1 MANTLSH
8 WIKAF
13 SACKI
18 PVLYAS
24 KHKLHTLQEDEQD
37 ITVTVLT
44 DIARH
49 DPGFSIH
56 LLRYAGRASKKE
68 ITTLSHAISLISIP
82 LVIKM
87 LSDLPTLEKVL
98 DKKNNSKIRHIY
110 AYQYQTAYMAKQWSI
125 LRKESENN
133 ELFTA
138 GLNRSFFSFMLYLID
153 PEKANQIE
161 NIYFSESENHISE
174 EKELLGSSVDEIS
187 ESIAKS
193 WKLPELICE
202 SYSGKHHN
210 PKITGIRLAAELM
223 HEIHSRSSIHY
234 TENLINRVSEY
245 IRIPVKKSPGKVNR
259 IIISTI
265 RNSQQYLPYQPLLLM
280 MMSYPSSIKKE
291 EQKIKQVKVENIS
304 ESTIFPDSIKLLR
317 SHNSN
322 KSVRELIE
330 ITMKAMKEG
339 IGFSRVLF
347 MSFDKT
353 EKCLEVKLQLLDNEL
368 PNHKRLKISA
378 DLNKLFN
385 TLLNKEQTLC
395 VNPKNQHKFSH
406 LLPEILRPLKP
417 SATIIINSFYVNN
430 KVTGCF
436 YVDQG
441 KTDKP
446 LSSNDLK
453 LFKLICTELK
463 TAIESNL
470 IKKSPVKK
478 VA

>member
-1 MANTLSH
+1 
-8 WIKAF
+8 
-13 SACKI
+13 
-18 PVLYAS
+18 
-24 KHKLHTLQEDEQD
+24 
-37 ITVTVLT
+37 
-44 DIARH
+44 
-49 DPGFSIH
+49 
-56 LLRYAGRASKKE
+56 
-68 ITTLSHAISLISIP
+68 
-82 LVIKM
+82 M

-110 AYQYQTAYMAKQWSI
+110 AYQYQTAYMAKEWSI

-138 GLNRSFFSFMLYLID
+138 GLNRGFFSFMLYLID
-153 PEKANQIE
+153 PEKATQIE
-161 NIYFSESENHISE
+161 KIFFSEPENYLSK
-174 EKELLGSSVDEIS
+174 EKELLGNSVDKIS
-187 ESIAKS
+187 ESIAKN

-223 HEIHSRSSIHY
+223 HEIHSLSSMHY
-234 TENLINRVSEY
+234 PEIMINRVAEY
-245 IRIPVKKSPGKVNR
+245 IRVPAERAPGKVNR
-259 IIISTI
+259 IIINTI

-280 MMSYPSSIKKE
+280 MMSYPSSIKDE
-291 EQKIKQVKVENIS
+291 TPEIKKVKVESIPEN
-304 ESTIFPDSIKLLR
+304 TIFPDSVKLLR
-317 SHNSN
+317 SRNSN

-330 ITMKAMKEG
+330 ITMNAMKEG

-347 MSFDKT
+347 MPFDKN
-353 EKCLEVKLQLLDNEL
+353 EKCLDVKLQLLDNEL
-368 PNHKRLKISA
+368 PNHKQLKIST

-385 TLLNKEQTLC
+385 KLLKKEQTLC
-395 VNPKNQHKFSH
+395 VNSKNQHKFNH
-406 LLPEILRPLKP
+406 LLPEVLRPMKP
-417 SATIIINSFYVNN
+417 SATIIVNSFYVNN

-436 YVDQG
+436 YVDHG

-446 LSSNDLK
+446 LSANDLK